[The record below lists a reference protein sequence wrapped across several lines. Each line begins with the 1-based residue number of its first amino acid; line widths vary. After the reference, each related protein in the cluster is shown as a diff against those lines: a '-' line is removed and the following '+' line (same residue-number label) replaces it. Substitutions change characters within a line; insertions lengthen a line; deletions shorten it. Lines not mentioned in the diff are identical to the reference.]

1 MKPIISENCRIRH
14 PDCFDVG
21 DYSIIDDYCY
31 FSTRVWIGKYS
42 HIAMGCSVSG
52 GKDRLFRLGDYCS
65 LSAGVKIWCTS
76 DDFKNDIVTIIPEG
90 LSEIKDHIITGDVVM
105 ENFTAVGSNSVVMPN
120 NTIPEGTVIGA
131 LSFVPTGFDFKPWS
145 VYAGVP
151 IRFTSNRNKSN
162 VMRQYEKIKKI
173 TNCGEVE

>member
-1 MKPIISENCRIRH
+1 
-14 PDCFDVG
+14 
-21 DYSIIDDYCY
+21 
-31 FSTRVWIGKYS
+31 
-42 HIAMGCSVSG
+42 
-52 GKDRLFRLGDYCS
+52 
-65 LSAGVKIWCTS
+65 
-76 DDFKNDIVTIIPEG
+76 
-90 LSEIKDHIITGDVVM
+90 M